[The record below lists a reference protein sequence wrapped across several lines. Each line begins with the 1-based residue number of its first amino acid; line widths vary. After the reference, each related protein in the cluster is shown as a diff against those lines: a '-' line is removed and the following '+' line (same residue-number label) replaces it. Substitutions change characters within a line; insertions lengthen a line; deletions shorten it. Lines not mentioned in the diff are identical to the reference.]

1 MPGPRGSFAGCCPD
15 RGFRLPLAARA
26 GAHPMIAVA
35 ELSGPRFQRKAER
48 QKPTQENDLRM
59 NPNIPND
66 TNYCQ
71 LTEPQWLSV

>member
-1 MPGPRGSFAGCCPD
+1 MGCCPD

-48 QKPTQENDLRM
+48 QKPTQENDIRM

-66 TNYCQ
+66 TNYYQ
-71 LTEPQWLSV
+71 ADRTAVAERMMVEVHT